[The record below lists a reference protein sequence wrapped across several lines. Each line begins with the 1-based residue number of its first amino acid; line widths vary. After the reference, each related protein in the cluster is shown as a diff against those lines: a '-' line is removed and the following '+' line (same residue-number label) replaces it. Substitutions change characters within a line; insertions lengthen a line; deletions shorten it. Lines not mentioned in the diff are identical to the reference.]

1 MHLPKTPI
9 NYFRG
14 DPWTIVEEGFDPAY
28 QRVSESV
35 FSVANEFMGVRG
47 YFEEGYGGDHL
58 LGSYFNHL
66 YELMDIRHD
75 QVFKGFVTKGAAMVN
90 AVDWLYTRLRVDG
103 EQLDLAKSA
112 FSAFTRRLD
121 MRTGVLTRDF
131 VWQTASG
138 KHLRVTFSRF
148 TDMQS
153 TRVGC
158 QRIVL
163 EPLDFSGT
171 VEVTAGLDFNT
182 HYEIGAGWDQT
193 GEENRPGKD
202 EIINFWQCH
211 RKSEVAGGW
220 AIEAETLRSG
230 HQLFSGFR
238 LQADQAIET
247 TPVEDVKFIGVNFK
261 LAVNQGRPTTVDR
274 IAVNHWAKTPDVDAV
289 WGSGLELMRR
299 FAGATYDSLMAEH
312 VAFWQ
317 RTWDVLDIDI
327 EGDPDVL
334 QGLRF
339 SSFQTYQSY
348 HGEDADLNA
357 LCKGMT
363 GEVYF
368 GWAFWDSEIYSH
380 RLMMFV
386 DPDVAKN
393 LLLYRYHRLAQA
405 MERARQLDVEGA
417 RFPFATITGTE
428 DSGTWQHVDIE
439 IHSDLAVAYA
449 IWHHDVI
456 LQDKEFLYREG
467 IEMLLQIC
475 RFLASWGGWSPSKG
489 DFGFYGVMGPDEFHM
504 MVNHNCY
511 TNVLGKKAFEFTLAV
526 LDEMRRVAPG
536 LYRDAL
542 GKVNLAPEE
551 PPRWAEMAAKMRI
564 PKDEETG
571 ILEQHAGY
579 FDLPHVDLAHFPPD
593 QIPVYKNW
601 AYVKIFRYD
610 MVKQPDV
617 LNLMYFFSQ
626 DYTLAE
632 KLANY
637 DFYEARTIHE
647 SSLSP
652 SLHAILAVELGKL
665 DDAYTFFSYGARMD
679 LDNYN
684 RNTEQGL
691 HVTSAAGV
699 WASMIFGY
707 GGMRTDADILILAPT
722 LPAQWQSFR
731 FRVRYRGA
739 LLEVRA
745 GSGKVQVRAIEG
757 GPVKVRLYGNDCV
770 VDSEGVTVALQQH
783 GDHPLNYAGVGRPRI
798 AGSTVVRELEER

>member
-9 NYFRG
+9 DYFRG
-14 DPWTIVEEGFDPAY
+14 DPWTIAEEGFDPAY

-66 YELMDIRHD
+66 YEMMDIRHD
-75 QVFKGFVTKGAAMVN
+75 QLFKGFVTQGAAMPN
-90 AVDWLYTRLRVDG
+90 AVDWLHTRLSIDG
-103 EQLDLAKSA
+103 EQLDLATSSFGD
-112 FSAFTRRLD
+112 FSRKLD
-121 MRTGVLTRDF
+121 MREGVLTRRF
-131 VWQTASG
+131 VWNTRSG
-138 KHLRVTFSRF
+138 KHLKLTFVRF
-148 TDMQS
+148 TDMHS
-153 TRVGC
+153 TRLGC

-171 VEVTAGLDFNT
+171 VSVRAGLDFNT

-193 GEENRPGKD
+193 GAGSRTG
-202 EIINFWQCH
+202 EIINFWQTR
-211 RKSEVAGGW
+211 RKGPVDAGW
-220 AIEAETLRSG
+220 AIQAETLRSG
-230 HQLFSGFR
+230 HQLFSG
-238 LQADQAIET
+238 LTLHADQPIQT
-247 TPVEDVKFIGVNFK
+247 TLVEDAKFIGVDFALN
-261 LAVNQGRPTTVDR
+261 VGQGVASTVDR
-274 IAVNHWAKTPDVDAV
+274 IVVNEWAKTTDVDHL
-289 WGSGLELMRR
+289 WGRGLGLMRR
-299 FAGATYDSLMAEH
+299 HADATFDALRAEH
-312 VAFWQ
+312 AAAWARVWN
-317 RTWDVLDIDI
+317 VLDIDI
-327 EGDPDVL
+327 EGDPAVL

-348 HGEDADLNA
+348 HGEDPDLNA

-368 GWAFWDSEIYSH
+368 GWTFWDSEIYSH

-386 DPDVAKN
+386 DPPAARN
-393 LLLYRYHRLAQA
+393 LLLYRYHRLGKAL
-405 MERARQLDVEGA
+405 ERARQLDCAGA

-428 DSGTWQHVDIE
+428 DSGTWQHVDLE

-456 LQDKEFLYREG
+456 LRDKEFLYREG

-475 RFLASWGGWSPSKG
+475 RFLASAGGWSPLKG

-511 TNVLGKKAFEFTLAV
+511 TNVMAKKAFEFTLSV
-526 LDEMRRVAPG
+526 LDEMRAGAPDLYGEAVAKTGLQPDEPG
-536 LYRDAL
+536 
-542 GKVNLAPEE
+542 
-551 PPRWAEMAAKMRI
+551 RWAHMAEKMRI
-564 PKDEETG
+564 PKDEKSG
-571 ILEQHAGY
+571 VFEQHAGY
-579 FDLPHVDLAHFPPD
+579 FDLPHVDLEHLPPD
-593 QIPVYKNW
+593 QIPIYKNW

-617 LNLMYFFSQ
+617 LNLMYFYSQ
-626 DYTLAE
+626 DYTPAE

-637 DFYEARTIHE
+637 EFYEARTIHE

-665 DDAYTFFSYGARMD
+665 DDAYEFFSYGARMD

-684 RNTEQGL
+684 RNTDQGL

-699 WASMIFGY
+699 WASMVFGY
-707 GGMRTDADILILAPT
+707 GGLRTDGDILAIGPT
-722 LPAQWQSFR
+722 LPKQWRSYR
-731 FRVRYRGA
+731 FRIRYRGA
-739 LLEVRA
+739 LMEVRVDA
-745 GSGKVQVRAIEG
+745 EG
-757 GPVKVRLYGNDCV
+757 VRLHV
-770 VDSEGVTVALQQH
+770 VDGPRVTVRVYGADLEI
-783 GDHPLNYAGVGRPRI
+783 DAGE
-798 AGSTVVRELEER
+798 TVVPLTVDPTQSRKGWGPTQ